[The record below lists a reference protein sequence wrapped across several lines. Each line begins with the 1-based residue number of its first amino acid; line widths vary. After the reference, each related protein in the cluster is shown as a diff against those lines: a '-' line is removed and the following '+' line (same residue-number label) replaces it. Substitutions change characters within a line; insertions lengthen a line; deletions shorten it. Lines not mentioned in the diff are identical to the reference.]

1 MVYFVRFASPLKS
14 FNVVCGLCIEYDQ
27 CDWDVKNIDDDD
39 DGDVSDYWLWR
50 MVELGD
56 DTYIDFC
63 ICNKYDKWDCDVDN
77 IDDDDDDDDDDVDVY
92 VYDEWWS

>member
-39 DGDVSDYWLWR
+39 DDGEWR
-50 MVELGD
+50 CVRLLTMTDGGVRRRHL
-56 DTYIDFC
+56 Y
-63 ICNKYDKWDCDVDN
+63 
-77 IDDDDDDDDDDVDVY
+77 
-92 VYDEWWS
+92 